1 MCVFFQ
7 ICCTT
12 VYGATGRHRSVHRC
26 RAFGSSDLCRQGGAH
41 TRAVSLLPEVLSQV
55 PAHCFVF
62 FSFSRIG
69 FYNDIAI
76 LVLDKPVRKSKYVIP
91 VCLPRAGRQPPKE
104 RLPGRRATV
113 VGWGTTYYGGKESTS
128 QRQAE
133 LPIWRNEDCDRSY
146 FQPINENFICAGYSD
161 GGVDACQVSNALR
174 SL

>member
-1 MCVFFQ
+1 MNSIVNVC
-7 ICCTT
+7 IL
-12 VYGATGRHRSVHRC
+12 R
-26 RAFGSSDLCRQGGAH
+26 
-41 TRAVSLLPEVLSQV
+41 
-55 PAHCFVF
+55 
-62 FSFSRIG
+62 FSRIG

-91 VCLPRAGRQPPKE
+91 VCLPKGIRMPPKE

-161 GGVDACQVSNALR
+161 GGVDACQVS
-174 SL
+174 